1 MKSVILFVLML
12 VVFAGGAY
20 VVGWS
25 EGKTT
30 WTEVAVLTA
39 GFGLWQIWERIQLR
53 KRRNGRGKTG
63 AA

>member
-1 MKSVILFVLML
+1 VKSILLFVLML

-25 EGKTT
+25 EGTTT
-30 WTEVAVLTA
+30 WVEVAVLTA
-39 GFGLWQIWERIQLR
+39 GFGIWQIWERTQQR
-53 KRRNGRGKTG
+53 KRRNGRGKPG